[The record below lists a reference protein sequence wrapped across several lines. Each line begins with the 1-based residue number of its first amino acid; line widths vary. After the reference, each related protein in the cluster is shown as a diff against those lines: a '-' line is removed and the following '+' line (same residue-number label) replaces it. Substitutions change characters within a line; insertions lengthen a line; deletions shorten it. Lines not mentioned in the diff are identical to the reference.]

1 MRILY
6 QIALI
11 TESLIGFL
19 EVNTADALPHYVPIF
34 PQVFDE
40 CSIRGLLEKY
50 PTFGR
55 EKETGLPGAL
65 DT

>member
-19 EVNTADALPHYVPIF
+19 EVNTADALPHCVPIF

-40 CSIRGLLEKY
+40 CSIYDQLLTCYFKIHD
-50 PTFGR
+50 
-55 EKETGLPGAL
+55 A
-65 DT
+65 DDVQ